1 LFATLAISAILSEEV
16 TFKRLGH
23 SILFMARKM
32 YFSDELD
39 PSWRTAWNA
48 GKQESELRNHRG
60 GTSRKIANAMLWVC
74 LDFQDQ
80 GIQSIEDI
88 SPDNWLAL
96 VERYRMGLTRSKNVI
111 SEMSIKKRKEA
122 LMLMLKALKLHSIV
136 DFVEKW
142 KPGED
147 ENIIRWWTN
156 EEMEAMNQTAIKM
169 FNEGDRI
176 ERAIAHF
183 LHYTIGPRRSDSALF
198 TWERI
203 DLDEGMIRFPA
214 HKNRKR
220 CQTKIE
226 PRLIPFFERYKDIV
240 SKCKDGDVYL
250 FPKSRAQK
258 SGTDKKNN
266 LHITDAT
273 IAKWLAYVRDK
284 TSEEGNIEIRKFP
297 CHSYRHSIA
306 MRYLNSGC
314 QYEDVAGVLGDT
326 IATIEK
332 HYSELIFTP
341 AREAAWRKAH
351 CFATKISSEG
361 TAQPAFILRDGGF
374 RTHSSNFRAASHSG
388 LMDSSRVVDAGGSA
402 SMLKHENYWSQ
413 SHH

>member
-1 LFATLAISAILSEEV
+1 MGTHAIAALLKQEV

-23 SILFMARKM
+23 SILFMAKKV
-32 YFSDELD
+32 YYSNELSR
-39 PSWRTAWNA
+39 PWQTAWKA

-60 GTSRKIANAMLWVC
+60 GTSGKIANAMLWVC

-80 GIQSIEDI
+80 GIQSIDEI
-88 SPDNWLAL
+88 SPDNWLTL

-240 SKCKDGDVYL
+240 SKHKDGDVYL

-258 SGTDKKNN
+258 SGTEKKNK

-273 IAKWLAYVRDK
+273 IANWLAYIRDK

-341 AREAAWRKAH
+341 AREEAWRKAH

-361 TAQPAFILRDGGF
+361 TAQPAFLLRDGGF
-374 RTHSSNFRAASHSG
+374 RTHSGHFRAVSHSG
-388 LMDSSRVVDAGGSA
+388 VVDSSRVVDAGGFEPPAFWLQTRRS
-402 SMLKHENYWSQ
+402 SS
-413 SHH
+413 

>member
-1 LFATLAISAILSEEV
+1 
-16 TFKRLGH
+16 
-23 SILFMARKM
+23 MAKKM
-32 YFSDELD
+32 YFSNELT
-39 PSWRTAWNA
+39 PAWQAAWEA
-48 GKQESELRNHRG
+48 GKQESELINHRG
-60 GTSRKIANAMLWVC
+60 GTSGKIASAMLWVC
-74 LDFQDQ
+74 LDFQDL
-80 GIQSIEDI
+80 GIQSIDDI
-88 SPDNWLAL
+88 SRENWLSL

-111 SEMSIKKRKEA
+111 SEMSIKKRKDA
-122 LMLMLKALKLHSIV
+122 IMLMVKAMNLHTII
-136 DFVEKW
+136 DFVEKR
-142 KPGED
+142 KPSED
-147 ENIIRWWTN
+147 ENIIRWWTS

-169 FNEGDRI
+169 FYEGDRI

-203 DLDEGMIRFPA
+203 DLEEGMIRFPA

-226 PRLIPFFERYKDIV
+226 PRLISFFKQYKDIV
-240 SKCKDGDVYL
+240 SNCKDGDVYL

-258 SGTDKKNN
+258 SGIEKKNK

-273 IAKWLAYVRDK
+273 IAKWLAYIRDK
-284 TSEEGNIEIRKFP
+284 TSEEGNLEIRKFP
-297 CHSYRHSIA
+297 CHSYSHSIS

-332 HYSELIFTP
+332 HYTELIFTP
-341 AREAAWRKAH
+341 AREEAWRKAH

-361 TAQPAFILRDGGF
+361 TAQPAFILREGGF
-374 RTHSSNFRAASHSG
+374 TTHSGHRRAVSHSRVV
-388 LMDSSRVVDAGGSA
+388 DSSRVVDTGGFEPPAFWLQTRRS
-402 SMLKHENYWSQ
+402 SN
-413 SHH
+413 